1 MQDEQRGFNG
11 YPDERAYYDWKRKDD
26 AIAADEERNGIADRE
41 RQRRAEARFAALPS
55 LDQIERRHG
64 KAERNRIAAL
74 NLPQHRAAHAQAAE

>member
-1 MQDEQRGFNG
+1 MNQDQRGYEGFV
-11 YPDERAYYDWKRKDD
+11 DERAYYDWKRKND
-26 AIAADEERNGIADRE
+26 AIAADEERNGIAERE
-41 RQRRAEARFAALPS
+41 RQRMAEARFASLPP